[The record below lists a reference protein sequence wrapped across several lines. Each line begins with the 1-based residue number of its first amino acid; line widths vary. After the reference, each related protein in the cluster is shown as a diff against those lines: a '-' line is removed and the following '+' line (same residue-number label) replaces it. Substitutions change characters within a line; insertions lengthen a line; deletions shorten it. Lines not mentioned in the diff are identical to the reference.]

1 MKSQAGNSVLWFLVG
16 CLALVETII
25 GVLGNQFKSSPYFGY
40 WLLTFAFISLLV
52 VLGALLIMFFKN
64 PQFLI
69 AEKDQLGLIS
79 YFQFL
84 AANEDPELVK
94 EVLSR
99 FDPNRLVANE
109 PLNIESSLDEDK
121 EEISEEQQAISDFI
135 TKLKQEKG

>member
-25 GVLGNQFKSSPYFGY
+25 GILGNQFKSSPYFGY
-40 WLLTFAFISLLV
+40 WLLAFGFLSLLV
-52 VLGALLIMFFKN
+52 VLASLLIMFFKN

-94 EVLSR
+94 EVLRR
-99 FDPNRLVANE
+99 FDLNRLVTGE
-109 PLNIESSLDEDK
+109 PLDIENSLDENP

-135 TKLKQEKG
+135 TKLKKEKG

>member
-94 EVLSR
+94 EVLRR

-109 PLNIESSLDEDK
+109 PLNIETSLDESND
-121 EEISEEQQAISDFI
+121 EIGEEQQAISDFI